1 MSRTRDRL
9 GQRGNVM
16 LVALLALTGLAVLGA
31 VTVSS
36 VQSGLAA
43 ASAERGATAARYAAE
58 SGLASAMQ
66 FLRAHAYYSGTMF
79 SNNIRKDGAWEESAS
94 VRGHDV
100 PPSDSDNLFSADYRA
115 KQQTWFTVQFRNNVD
130 DPNFSDQDA
139 EDNNWEDSDG
149 RIVVRVV
156 GYALEG
162 ARIGLEAELKASI
175 STDPPPTPWPPSPLT
190 LPVQPRTGAL
200 RKITVVSWRELDEV
214 DFR

>member
-1 MSRTRDRL
+1 
-9 GQRGNVM
+9 M

-36 VQSGLAA
+36 VQTGLSA
-43 ASAERGATAARYAAE
+43 ASAERGATVARYAAE

-66 FLRAHAYYSGTMF
+66 FLRAYAYYSGTMF

-94 VRGHDV
+94 VYGHDL
-100 PPSDSDNLFSADYRA
+100 PPGDEYNPFTAS
-115 KQQTWFTVQFRNNVD
+115 QQAWFTVQFRNNVD
-130 DPNFSDQDA
+130 DPNYASQDA

-149 RIVVRVV
+149 RIVVRAV
-156 GYALEG
+156 GYGPDG
-162 ARIGLEAELKASI
+162 ARVGIEAEVKASI

-190 LPVQPRTGAL
+190 LPVQPRTGTL